1 MGASRFCATD
11 YSPMLR
17 KGRRLDE
24 WVGTGDDE
32 DDDTPVGWKDKR
44 AKRKRKSEG
53 VGCTGHLVGP
63 RRHRVPNN
71 DKSRKFEIDT
81 PSHPGPDLPLMS
93 CFAFQLNLDGP
104 VHRSLN
110 NVCITCKMF
119 LGFCWQESAK
129 FCLISVVFLVVFFL
143 YNFFFPNS
151 QLRAPLPRSCSIL
164 AASRGPG
171 YTSGGYCIFGIS
183 IHCLVLARVG
193 RLLRKVVFKAAGR
206 TNEWSPMAQKS
217 TPLFANQQLLST

>member
-1 MGASRFCATD
+1 M
-11 YSPMLR
+11 
-17 KGRRLDE
+17 
-24 WVGTGDDE
+24 
-32 DDDTPVGWKDKR
+32 
-44 AKRKRKSEG
+44 
-53 VGCTGHLVGP
+53 GCTGHLVGP

-129 FCLISVVFLVVFFL
+129 FCLISVVFLVVFFPVQ
-143 YNFFFPNS
+143 FFLSKFSIASSTAQVMFNPCS
-151 QLRAPLPRSCSIL
+151 LPRTRIHLRWLLYIRNFNTLSSL
-164 AASRGPG
+164 SQSGQVAPKSRLQ
-171 YTSGGYCIFGIS
+171 S
-183 IHCLVLARVG
+183 R
-193 RLLRKVVFKAAGR
+193 R
-206 TNEWSPMAQKS
+206 THK
-217 TPLFANQQLLST
+217 